1 MLLLWND
8 DRRPSGRLF
17 HSKDMVAELR
27 FDASEIE
34 QLSRAIANLPGAI
47 KAKALASAMRRMRD
61 MARTRIVK
69 RSAERTDLPT
79 RKVAALTRAAFNAGS
94 NTIEIVEK
102 SGWIALYD
110 LGATQN
116 AKGVRVRARGSY
128 RSAFIAEMESGHRG
142 VMKRVGK
149 SRLPIRELFGPNPA
163 HDVTNNPEVFLQV
176 LAELIEQNLLPR
188 TLHEIDRLLPR

>member
-1 MLLLWND
+1 MT
-8 DRRPSGRLF
+8 
-17 HSKDMVAELR
+17 AELQ

-34 QLSRAIANLPGAI
+34 QLSRAIANLPGQI
-47 KAKALASAMRRMRD
+47 KAKAMASAMRRMRD

-79 RKVAALTRAAFNAGS
+79 RKVAALTKATFNAGG
-94 NTIEIVEK
+94 NTIDIVEK
-102 SGWIALYD
+102 SGWISLYD
-110 LGATQN
+110 LGATQT

-149 SRLPIRELFGPNPA
+149 KRLPIRELFGPNPA
-163 HDVTNNPEVFLQV
+163 HDVTNNPDEFLKV
-176 LAELIEQNLLPR
+176 LAELIEQNLAPR
-188 TLHEIDRLLPR
+188 VLHEIDRLLPR